1 MIRSFVLGSTL
12 ALVLASPV
20 LAGPCTEQISDLQ
33 KVLASSD
40 AGSGPTLRTGSTQ
53 PSTTS
58 STQPQAGAM
67 GAAPSAM
74 PRQVPAAGETPQTE
88 ATAAMNRMTQ
98 DKATSPQD
106 VRAQTQ
112 GQPTASQTGAGGAAA
127 PQDRVLQIQTALDR
141 ARTADQAGDAS
152 GCSNA
157 VNQAKSLLGR

>member
-1 MIRSFVLGSTL
+1 MIRSFLLGSTL

-40 AGSGPTLRTGSTQ
+40 AGSGPTLRTQ

-58 STQPQAGAM
+58 STQPQAGGM

-112 GQPTASQTGAGGAAA
+112 GQPTASQTGAGGTAP
-127 PQDRVLQIQTALDR
+127 PQDRVLQVQTALDR

>member
-1 MIRSFVLGSTL
+1 
-12 ALVLASPV
+12 
-20 LAGPCTEQISDLQ
+20 
-33 KVLASSD
+33 
-40 AGSGPTLRTGSTQ
+40 
-53 PSTTS
+53 
-58 STQPQAGAM
+58 
-67 GAAPSAM
+67 M

-112 GQPTASQTGAGGAAA
+112 GQPTASQTGAGGTAA

-157 VNQAKSLLGR
+157 VNQAKSLLGTR